1 MGQLEKY
8 GLYVL
13 CLVIF
18 LILGVAIWGGD
29 PNTVLAGQNGTLAN
43 GDKAPVVKRN
53 LKTDA
58 DELDVSLLQP
68 VKREAGAVDKGKDG
82 DKTKDSKLGKDAKVE
97 PAPLTDKDGEPRKH
111 KVVKDDTL
119 ESIAS
124 KELGDRSLVAEIE
137 KRNKGVNPKNLK
149 IGTELVLP
157 SKKEV
162 EALKAPAAK
171 SSKPE
176 AKPAVAGKDAGK
188 DAATRTYKVKDGD
201 TFTSIAQQQLKD
213 KDGKRVHELLD
224 LNKSVDPRR
233 LHAGMEIKLP
243 AQ

>member
-29 PNTVLAGQNGTLAN
+29 PNTVLAGQNGALVN
-43 GDKAPVVKRN
+43 GEKAPAVKRN

-68 VKREAGAVDKGKDG
+68 VKREASADKGKDA
-82 DKTKDSKLGKDAKVE
+82 DKSKESKLGKDAKTE
-97 PAPLTDKDGEPRKH
+97 PAPVVDKDGEPRKH

-124 KELGDRSLVAEIE
+124 KVLGDRSLVAEIE
-137 KRNKGVNPKNLK
+137 KRNKGINPKNLK

-171 SSKPE
+171 SAKTD
-176 AKPAVAGKDAGK
+176 AKPAVAGKDAPK

-213 KDGKRVHELLD
+213 KDGKRVHELID

>member
-29 PNTVLAGQNGTLAN
+29 PNTVLAGQTGALAN
-43 GDKAPVVKRN
+43 GDKTPAVKRN

-58 DELDVSLLQP
+58 DELDVSMLAP
-68 VKREAGAVDKGKDG
+68 VKREAGAADKGKDG
-82 DKTKDSKLGKDAKVE
+82 DKSKDSKVAKDGKDAKVE
-97 PAPLTDKDGEPRKH
+97 PPPATDKDGEPRKH

-137 KRNKGVNPKNLK
+137 KRNKGINPKNLK

-162 EALKAPAAK
+162 EALKGPSAKAPA
-171 SSKPE
+171 
-176 AKPAVAGKDAGK
+176 KDAAK
-188 DAATRTYKVKDGD
+188 DGATRTYKVKDGD
-201 TFTSIAQQQLKD
+201 TFTSIAAQQLKD
-213 KDGKRVHELLD
+213 KDGKRVHELVD
-224 LNKSVDPRR
+224 LNKSIDPRR